1 MAVAPMRAASP
12 VCSVLAPRWAAK
24 CDSRL
29 RAPMRRRRST
39 RSPPSSPAR
48 ARSSVAR
55 LDRAAIITAI
65 SAAVGATP
73 DPEGTAD
80 LIAERGHLNVAA
92 SAAEVK
98 SAVGRLAPLRGY
110 RWIVINAGDLF

>member
-1 MAVAPMRAASP
+1 M
-12 VCSVLAPRWAAK
+12 
-24 CDSRL
+24 
-29 RAPMRRRRST
+29 
-39 RSPPSSPAR
+39 
-48 ARSSVAR
+48 AR

-110 RWIVINAGDLF
+110 RWIVINAGDLFTANPLTLGTKVGILDPHGRVLKAADLPRPK